1 MLDNVFTRAWAFW
14 SFKNLNKKNLVY
26 LKQKENMQNAMI
38 TVIQYYCLILKC
50 ITSQNGQTHF

>member
-1 MLDNVFTRAWAFW
+1 MFTSAWAFW

-38 TVIQYYCLILKC
+38 TVIQYYCF
-50 ITSQNGQTHF
+50 NP